1 MASHTSNVL
10 LAALQVLHGVV
21 LGAGL
26 AGTSA
31 AVASTVTNSLTL
43 LVLEDNIMTEVV
55 PDLDGVDSRL
65 CQLRSV
71 RALACE
77 SS

>member
-1 MASHTSNVL
+1 ML
-10 LAALQVLHGVV
+10 LAAFQVLNGVV

-26 AGTSA
+26 AGASA
-31 AVASTVTNSLTL
+31 AVASTVTNSLAL

-55 PDLDGVDSRL
+55 PDLEGVDRRL

>member
-1 MASHTSNVL
+1 MM
-10 LAALQVLHGVV
+10 LAALQVLNGVV

-26 AGTSA
+26 AGASA
-31 AVASTVTNSLTL
+31 AVASTVTNSLAL

-55 PDLDGVDSRL
+55 PDLEGVDRRL

>member
-1 MASHTSNVL
+1 MASCTSSVL
-10 LAALQVLHGVV
+10 LAALQVLDGVV
-21 LGAGL
+21 LGADL
-26 AGTSA
+26 AGASA
-31 AVASTVTNSLTL
+31 AVASTVTNSLAL

-55 PDLDGVDSRL
+55 PDLEGVDSRL

-71 RALACE
+71 RALACQ

>member
-1 MASHTSNVL
+1 VASCTSSVL
-10 LAALQVLHGVV
+10 LAALQVCIVVLYGVV
-21 LGAGL
+21 LG
-26 AGTSA
+26 A
-31 AVASTVTNSLTL
+31 AVASTVTNSLAL

-55 PDLDGVDSRL
+55 PDLEGVISRL

-71 RALACE
+71 RALACK

>member
-1 MASHTSNVL
+1 MF
-10 LAALQVLHGVV
+10 LAALQVLNGVV
-21 LGAGL
+21 LRAAL
-26 AGTSA
+26 AGASA
-31 AVASTVTNSLTL
+31 AVASTVTNSLAL

-55 PDLDGVDSRL
+55 PDLEGVYSVDSRL

>member
-1 MASHTSNVL
+1 MASHTSSVF

-21 LGAGL
+21 LGVGL

-31 AVASTVTNSLTL
+31 AVASTVTNSLAL
-43 LVLEDNIMTEVV
+43 LVLEDNIVTEVV